1 MDRGA
6 WCATVHG
13 VTESDTT
20 ECLTHT
26 MLGNVRDRLE
36 VITPY
41 ALQEVMS
48 SCLKSAAK
56 YTMFLLA
63 RTITQNNFLIKTTRK
78 KKYVGKHQKF
88 TLGGLPCGLGAALV
102 AQRVKN
108 RCAMQE
114 TQVQSLGQEDPLEKG
129 MATHFS
135 VLAWRIPWAGL
146 PGGLQ
151 AMGAQ
156 ELDTTE

>member
-26 MLGNVRDRLE
+26 MSGNVRDRLE

-63 RTITQNNFLIKTTRK
+63 RIITQNNFLIKTTHK
-78 KKYVGKHQKF
+78 KNM
-88 TLGGLPCGLGAALV
+88 LV
-102 AQRVKN
+102 NTKN
-108 RCAMQE
+108 
-114 TQVQSLGQEDPLEKG
+114 S
-129 MATHFS
+129 H
-135 VLAWRIPWAGL
+135 
-146 PGGLQ
+146 
-151 AMGAQ
+151 
-156 ELDTTE
+156 